1 MATKPIY
8 SNTQV
13 ISQLDSGYHWT
24 GTSLTYGFPSTA
36 AWFPYAEKAGFSPL
50 TSTERAMATQAV
62 TLWDDLIKP
71 NFSLVADGS
80 TANVKFENTTTNI
93 GYAHAYYPGSWSGAG
108 SVWLNS
114 SYGAT
119 SGTNNLMSP
128 VPGSWGYTAW
138 IHETGHALGLDHPGD
153 YNGGSPTYETNAA
166 YMQDSQMYSLMSYFT
181 ADKTGADWYASD
193 NRWYYPQTPML
204 HDVLAIQAMYGADTT
219 TRSGNTTYGF
229 NATYGINSLYD
240 FTQNKHPVLCIY
252 DGAGIDTLDFSG
264 WNTASVIN
272 LAPGSF
278 SNCDMMTF
286 NVSIAYS
293 AWIEN
298 AVGGGGADVITGN
311 DLANVLRGMAGN
323 DSISAG
329 LGNDRLEGGDGNDT
343 LAGGAGDDILDGGA
357 GTDLAVFSGLRAA
370 YTVVYDTLLAKFTFA
385 SSADGTDTT
394 YNVESF
400 KFADGTFAATSL
412 ISTVNKLIGGGTG
425 QDSLIGSV
433 GMDTLTGLAGNDS
446 LNGGTGADRL
456 VGGLGDDSYWVDAA
470 GDLVVENASE
480 GTDTVNAAISWTLA
494 VNVEDLNLL
503 GTANLNGTGNS
514 LNNAIAGNDGNN
526 SLDGGA
532 GNDTLKAGA
541 GADTVNGGEGAD
553 YIVGGGGKD
562 MLTGGAGADTFV
574 FLSVADSGRGT
585 LADTITDFISGVDRI
600 DLGGID
606 AKSATATN
614 DAFAF
619 IGTGLFTKQAGQLRF
634 SGGVVQGDVNGD
646 GISDFDIVLS
656 GLTSLAGRDFV
667 L

>member
-13 ISQLDSGYHWT
+13 ISQL
-24 GTSLTYGFPSTA
+24 TA
-36 AWFPYAEKAGFSPL
+36 ATTDRDEPDLWLPIHCRVVPLPEKAGFSPL

-62 TLWDDLIKP
+62 TLWDDSINQTFRWLPMARPRTSSSRTRQRISAMP
-71 NFSLVADGS
+71 
-80 TANVKFENTTTNI
+80 THIT
-93 GYAHAYYPGSWSGAG
+93 PGSWSGAG

-138 IHETGHALGLDHPGD
+138 IHETGHALGLDHPATTMAARR
-153 YNGGSPTYETNAA
+153 PTRRTRA

-323 DSISAG
+323 DFISAG
-329 LGNDRLEGGDGNDT
+329 LGNDRIEGGDGNDT

-370 YTVVYDTLLAKFTFA
+370 YTVMYDTLLAKFTFA

-412 ISTVNKLIGGGTG
+412 ISTVNKLIGRN
-425 QDSLIGSV
+425 GSRQP
-433 GMDTLTGLAGNDS
+433 
-446 LNGGTGADRL
+446 DRL
-456 VGGLGDDSYWVDAA
+456 
-470 GDLVVENASE
+470 
-480 GTDTVNAAISWTLA
+480 
-494 VNVEDLNLL
+494 
-503 GTANLNGTGNS
+503 
-514 LNNAIAGNDGNN
+514 
-526 SLDGGA
+526 
-532 GNDTLKAGA
+532 
-541 GADTVNGGEGAD
+541 
-553 YIVGGGGKD
+553 
-562 MLTGGAGADTFV
+562 
-574 FLSVADSGRGT
+574 GRHGH
-585 LADTITDFISGVDRI
+585 AHGPR
-600 DLGGID
+600 
-606 AKSATATN
+606 
-614 DAFAF
+614 
-619 IGTGLFTKQAGQLRF
+619 GQ
-634 SGGVVQGDVNGD
+634 
-646 GISDFDIVLS
+646 
-656 GLTSLAGRDFV
+656 
-667 L
+667 

>member
-1 MATKPIY
+1 
-8 SNTQV
+8 
-13 ISQLDSGYHWT
+13 
-24 GTSLTYGFPSTA
+24 
-36 AWFPYAEKAGFSPL
+36 
-50 TSTERAMATQAV
+50 
-62 TLWDDLIKP
+62 
-71 NFSLVADGS
+71 
-80 TANVKFENTTTNI
+80 
-93 GYAHAYYPGSWSGAG
+93 
-108 SVWLNS
+108 
-114 SYGAT
+114 
-119 SGTNNLMSP
+119 
-128 VPGSWGYTAW
+128 
-138 IHETGHALGLDHPGD
+138 
-153 YNGGSPTYETNAA
+153 
-166 YMQDSQMYSLMSYFT
+166 
-181 ADKTGADWYASD
+181 
-193 NRWYYPQTPML
+193 
-204 HDVLAIQAMYGADTT
+204 
-219 TRSGNTTYGF
+219 
-229 NATYGINSLYD
+229 
-240 FTQNKHPVLCIY
+240 
-252 DGAGIDTLDFSG
+252 
-264 WNTASVIN
+264 
-272 LAPGSF
+272 
-278 SNCDMMTF
+278 
-286 NVSIAYS
+286 
-293 AWIEN
+293 
-298 AVGGGGADVITGN
+298 
-311 DLANVLRGMAGN
+311 
-323 DSISAG
+323 
-329 LGNDRLEGGDGNDT
+329 
-343 LAGGAGDDILDGGA
+343 
-357 GTDLAVFSGLRAA
+357 
-370 YTVVYDTLLAKFTFA
+370 
-385 SSADGTDTT
+385 
-394 YNVESF
+394 
-400 KFADGTFAATSL
+400 
-412 ISTVNKLIGGGTG
+412 
-425 QDSLIGSV
+425 
-433 GMDTLTGLAGNDS
+433 MDTLTGLAGNDS